1 MSTTVNDIRIEGLR
15 VAYPARDGLGVL
27 ALRGVDL
34 RIAAGEVV
42 GIAGESGCGK
52 STLASMLLR
61 LPGDA
66 AIVQAGRILFR
77 DTDILALS
85 ERQMRDLRGQS
96 IAMVFQDPFTALNPL
111 LTVGRQLI
119 DVQHRS
125 AADAA
130 AKTGAALAALREVQ
144 IAEADRVFKMHPHEL
159 SGGMLQRICIAMALL
174 VRPVLLVADE
184 PTTALDVLVEAE
196 IVQLLRKFRE
206 TTGAAVLVVS
216 HQLDVLGALCDRL
229 AVMYAGQI
237 VEEGRL
243 GDVVGSPRHP
253 YTRALLGCDP
263 MRMPAGTRPLPT
275 IPGKVSRLDAD
286 PPGCAFVGRCGAAA
300 QDCSLHPPP
309 VRISD
314 GVLTRCH
321 LAAGAADA

>member
-1 MSTTVNDIRIEGLR
+1 MKTPVKEIRIEGLR
-15 VAYPARDGLGVL
+15 VAYPDSHGRSIL

-34 RIAAGEVV
+34 HIAAGEVV

-52 STLASMLLR
+52 STLASTLLR

-66 AIVQAGRILFR
+66 AVVQAGRILFGE
-77 DTDILALS
+77 TDILALS
-85 ERQMRDLRGQS
+85 ERQMRDLRGQG

-111 LTVGRQLI
+111 LTVGRQLV

-125 AADAA
+125 SADLA

-174 VRPVLLVADE
+174 VKPVLLVADE
-184 PTTALDVLVEAE
+184 PTTALDALVEGE
-196 IVQLLRKFRE
+196 IVQLLRNFRE
-206 TTGAAVLVVS
+206 STGAAMLVVS

-229 AVMYAGQI
+229 VVMYAGQV
-237 VEEGRL
+237 VEEGRT
-243 GDVVGSPRHP
+243 GDVLGSPRHP

-263 MRMPAGTRPLPT
+263 VRLPAGTRPLPT

-286 PPGCAFVGRCGAAA
+286 PAGCAFVGRCGSAL
-300 QDCSLHPPP
+300 QVCSLRPPAEH
-309 VRISD
+309 VVD
-314 GVLTRCH
+314 GVLNRCH
-321 LAAGAADA
+321 LATGAADA